1 MVEYGRYPWMRD
13 RQMSIRSLFIF
24 GLLTIGLSY
33 TPVLGAREVRIFDC
47 IRFAENGNDIIVDS
61 GCLVSGLRHGA
72 DPNWINRESKRHL
85 STLSHFVELISIS
98 RDPRVVSVGTEA
110 VKTLI
115 DAGAKLQPIDASIL
129 FWPISRGHA
138 PLVRI
143 LLELGATASA
153 WPNDEIGTALTPV
166 ETAAAEG
173 HDQIVEL
180 LVKRGAVRPS
190 AKVALQERFVRS
202 ATFGSIEELVA
213 LVTQGATV
221 NGRGRNNEVALV
233 NALSTGHCKAL
244 AKIRWLLE
252 NGADPNLTGKG
263 IFGTTP
269 PLHQAVWVT
278 GILYE
283 AKRATVCAEQILR
296 ELIKH
301 GTHVAARDSTGRTPL
316 HIAAERNHIA
326 AARLLLESGSTVM
339 PRDKKGRTPLDMAE
353 SSEMIKLLKQHGA
366 TER

>member
-1 MVEYGRYPWMRD
+1 MI
-13 RQMSIRSLFIF
+13 IRSLFIF
-24 GLLTIGLSY
+24 GLLSIGLSY
-33 TPVLGAREVRIFDC
+33 TPVLPAQEVRIFDC
-47 IRFAENGNDIIVDS
+47 VRFAENGNDIIVDS
-61 GCLVSGLRHGA
+61 GCLVSGLRYRA
-72 DPNWINRESKRHL
+72 DPNWINRASKRHV
-85 STLSHFVELISIS
+85 STLFHFVQLISLS

-115 DAGAKLQPIDASIL
+115 DAGAKLQPIDAAIL
-129 FWPISRGHA
+129 FWPISRGHV

-143 LLELGATASA
+143 LLELGASASA

-180 LVKRGAVRPS
+180 LVKHGAVRPS

-202 ATFGSIEELVA
+202 ASFGSIEELVT

-221 NGRGRNNEVALV
+221 NGKSQNNEVALV
-233 NALSTGHCKAL
+233 NALGSLGVSDCKAL

-252 NGADPNLTGKG
+252 NGADPNLAGKG

-269 PLHQAVWVT
+269 PLHQAVWVI
-278 GILYE
+278 GIFYE
-283 AKRATVCAEQILR
+283 AKRGIVCAEQILR

-301 GTHVAARDSTGRTPL
+301 GAHVAARDSTGQTPL
-316 HIAAERNHIA
+316 HVAAERNYIP